1 MKLLSRS
8 TLLLTALL
16 AACGTPDKPA
26 VALNPP
32 VIDTLPGAIV
42 HVRNTGPTGWT
53 DTNGWKLVPVA
64 TINPPDGAPGEIGA
78 VQSLAIGDDGSVYA
92 FQRSPATITVFGPDG
107 AFVRSIGREGDGPGE
122 IRSGMVGV
130 RNDTVVVQDPNAHR
144 LTWFKADG
152 SFIRTVQ
159 STCCYW
165 TNTFTID
172 SAGRIW
178 SPGSVGKDGDGGW
191 IRFGMDGT
199 RLDSL
204 LMPKSNDAPSAGKY
218 WSVSMKNGNSRS
230 SMMMNIPLQPSTQQ
244 FLRSDGAV
252 MVGNTQLLSFAIL
265 ANAKDSS
272 RVFEAPAQHL
282 AIGDDLRDSIFEQAI
297 AKQSEQ
303 WREAL
308 RKDAKVD
315 DIPKVWPAWT
325 NVASDRSGRLWVS
338 LPGDGGEVTRVVVF
352 DAGGRLLGDV
362 PPVSAK
368 MFNFAVWS
376 RDRLAFLDEDAD
388 GRSVIRVFRLVTTPG
403 K

>member
-1 MKLLSRS
+1 MKLLAGS

-32 VIDTLPGAIV
+32 VIDTLPGGIV
-42 HVRNTGPTGWT
+42 HVRNTGPTGWS
-53 DTNGWKLVPVA
+53 DTNGWKLLPVA
-64 TINPPDGAPGEIGA
+64 SINPPDGAPGEIGA

-92 FQRSPATITVFGPDG
+92 FQSSPATITVFGPDG

-122 IRSGMVGV
+122 IRGGMVGV
-130 RNDTVVVQDPNAHR
+130 RHDTVVVQDPDAHR

-159 STCCYW
+159 STCCYR
-165 TNTFTID
+165 TSTLIID
-172 SAGRIW
+172 SVGRIW
-178 SPGSVGKDGDGGW
+178 SPGSLGKIGGGGW
-191 IRFGMDGT
+191 VRFGMDGT
-199 RLDSL
+199 RIDSL
-204 LMPKSNDAPSAGKY
+204 LMPKTNDAASAGKF
-218 WSVSMKNGNSRS
+218 WTVDMTSS
-230 SMMMNIPLQPSTQQ
+230 SMMMTVPLQPRTQQ

-252 MVGNTQLLSFAIL
+252 LVGNTQLLSFAVL
-265 ANAKDSS
+265 ANGKDSS

-282 AIGDDLRDSIFEQAI
+282 AIGDDLRDSVFERAI

-308 RKDAKVD
+308 RKEAKLE

-325 NVASDRSGRLWVS
+325 SVASDRTGRLWVS
-338 LPGDGGEVTRVVVF
+338 LPGDRGEVTRLVVF
-352 DAGGRLLGDV
+352 DAEGRLLGDV

-368 MFNFAVWS
+368 MFNYAVWS